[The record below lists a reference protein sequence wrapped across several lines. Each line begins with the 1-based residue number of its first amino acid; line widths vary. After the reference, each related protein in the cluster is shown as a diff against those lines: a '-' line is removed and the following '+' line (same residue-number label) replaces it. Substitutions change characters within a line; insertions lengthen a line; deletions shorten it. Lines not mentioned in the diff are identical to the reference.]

1 MRYIF
6 LHGLLIL
13 GLKHLKCEPSMMYSI
28 KLAVVAGYKQ
38 ISGCTSL
45 AWYILSNSIFFF
57 PEICVFFSHTHT
69 CCSKVQKGLQGPSF
83 SWWNQMSS
91 KWQRSWAIE
100 LLWFMTSQ
108 CASEFCL
115 QLVYSKKPE
124 MGYNTTAQT
133 SQVVR
138 KRIAKVTC
146 QIRLHLI
153 IWMDLPWWGMVM
165 RNISLIEINI
175 HLPFVC
181 KKKSTR

>member
-1 MRYIF
+1 
-6 LHGLLIL
+6 
-13 GLKHLKCEPSMMYSI
+13 MYSI

-83 SWWNQMSS
+83 SWWIQMSS

-124 MGYNTTAQT
+124 MGCNCTTAQT

-138 KRIAKVTC
+138 KKMQRSLA
-146 QIRLHLI
+146 RLG
-153 IWMDLPWWGMVM
+153 WFAMM
-165 RNISLIEINI
+165 RSGNEKHIFNWDKHS
-175 HLPFVC
+175 FTFC
-181 KKKSTR
+181 MQKKSTRYRIVASRSTSRLVTPHVTNWIKLN